1 MKTHLRQKK
10 NSAQIEK
17 NSNSQPQNSDF
28 RQHPLRNTPLL
39 SDGAEKKNFPNTLMV
54 PPNSLGQML
63 KFGTSNKKK

>member
-1 MKTHLRQKK
+1 MKTGAVFKCSKWSLSSKVGK
-10 NSAQIEK
+10 V
-17 NSNSQPQNSDF
+17 
-28 RQHPLRNTPLL
+28 LTPLL